1 MGGAGSGHR
10 VGAGVAPRSTPAR
23 SVRSTTGHQLACEPR
38 PHARLALPRLG
49 PLALDATGS
58 TRRDGTMA
66 YVQSEDSP
74 SPLLGE
80 WRSGDDPPR
89 AVTRQVTPADGFPI
103 EHITI
108 HGHQIAYRAG
118 GQGPVLLLLHGIAG
132 SSGTWVPAMRL
143 LQSDFT
149 VLAPDFLGHGESAKP
164 LGDYSLGNLASAT
177 RDLLDLLGIDRA
189 TVVGQSFGGGVALQ
203 FAYQFPEHCERLVLV
218 DAGGLGREVNWILR
232 LLTLPG
238 VEYVLPVLFPAFVR
252 DWGDPVAR
260 FLGNWGIGNAG
271 AMEMWRSYK
280 SLTEAE
286 NRRAF
291 VRTMRAVIG
300 PGGQSVSAIDRLYL
314 AAHMPTLIVWGE
326 RDKIIPLAHA
336 YQAHEAI
343 PNSRLEV
350 MEGVGHYSHVEEP
363 ARFVEILKDFLRTT
377 EPANFDLE
385 ERRALL
391 RQDSRNEEANMS
403 SMSADPRAAS

>member
-1 MGGAGSGHR
+1 MEQVHAKDWLS
-10 VGAGVAPRSTPAR
+10 
-23 SVRSTTGHQLACEPR
+23 PR
-38 PHARLALPRLG
+38 PEG
-49 PLALDATGS
+49 PLARHDGPRGAT
-58 TRRDGTMA
+58 R
-66 YVQSEDSP
+66 P
-74 SPLLGE
+74 
-80 WRSGDDPPR
+80 
-89 AVTRQVTPADGFPI
+89 VTPTDEFPI

-108 HGHQIAYRAG
+108 HGHQIGYRSG
-118 GQGPVLLLLHGIAG
+118 GEGPVLLLLHGIAG
-132 SSGTWVPAMRL
+132 SSSTWVPAMRL

-164 LGDYSLGNLASAT
+164 LGDYSLGNVASAM
-177 RDLLDLLGIDRA
+177 RDFLDLLGIDQA

-232 LLTLPG
+232 LLTVPG

-252 DWGDPVAR
+252 YWGDPVAR
-260 FLGNWGIGNAG
+260 LLCEWGIGNAG

-300 PGGQSVSAIDRLYL
+300 PGGQSVSALDRLYL

-326 RDKIIPLAHA
+326 HDKIIPVVHA
-336 YQAHEAI
+336 
-343 PNSRLEV
+343 
-350 MEGVGHYSHVEEP
+350 
-363 ARFVEILKDFLRTT
+363 
-377 EPANFDLE
+377 
-385 ERRALL
+385 
-391 RQDSRNEEANMS
+391 
-403 SMSADPRAAS
+403 